1 MKQKRKRMRKAGTPR
16 EGGEVQ
22 KHPGTGPERFTIER
36 FLHGIGDAVAKD
48 LTRLALSSGYQ
59 LEVRKMHPQ
68 TLPAILILACYS
80 RYYVDVELVD
90 DYDRL
95 IDEYQTAIAECA
107 HPDKFMA
114 SCICILHPREQFPS
128 YEAFEA
134 IGMPNLFPQLTNIE
148 E

>member
-1 MKQKRKRMRKAGTPR
+1 MRQKKRKPRAPR
-16 EGGEVQ
+16 ESKGEVQ
-22 KHPGTGPERFTIER
+22 KAPGTGPERFTVTR
-36 FLHGIGDAVAKD
+36 FLHGIGDAVAQH
-48 LTRLALSSGYQ
+48 LFQLALSSGYQ
-59 LEVRKMHPQ
+59 LNVKMMHVQ
-68 TLPAILILACYS
+68 TLPAMLILACYS

-95 IDEYQTAIAECA
+95 IEDYQASMADCA

-134 IGMPNLFPQLTNIE
+134 IGMPALFPQLVSIE
-148 E
+148 D

>member
-1 MKQKRKRMRKAGTPR
+1 MARVKKRRQRAPR
-16 EGGEVQ
+16 EQKGEVQ
-22 KHPGTGPERFTIER
+22 KVAGTGPERFTVER
-36 FLHGIGDAVAKD
+36 FLHGIGDAVAKH
-48 LTRLALSSGYQ
+48 LTLVSLSSGYQ
-59 LEVRKMHPQ
+59 LSVKKMHPQ
-68 TLPAILILACYS
+68 TLPAMLILACYS

-95 IDEYQTAIAECA
+95 IDDYLQNVPECA

-114 SCICILHPREQFPS
+114 SCICILHPREQYPS

-134 IGMPNLFPQLTNIE
+134 IGMPALFPQLVNLE

>member
-1 MKQKRKRMRKAGTPR
+1 MQKT
-16 EGGEVQ
+16 
-22 KHPGTGPERFTIER
+22 PGTGPDRFTVER
-36 FLHGIGDAVAKD
+36 FLHGIGDAVAKH
-48 LTRLALSSGYQ
+48 LTLVSLSSGYQ
-59 LEVRKMHPQ
+59 LMTKNLHPQ

-95 IDEYQTAIAECA
+95 VEEYQATITECA

-114 SCICILHPREQFPS
+114 SCIVILHPREQFPS

-134 IGMPNLFPQLTNIE
+134 IGLPALFPQLVNIE

>member
-1 MKQKRKRMRKAGTPR
+1 MKKRRQRKQR
-16 EGGEVQ
+16 EAGGEVQ
-22 KHPGTGPERFTIER
+22 KAPGTGPERFTVER

-48 LTRLALSSGYQ
+48 LARLSLYSGYQ
-59 LEVRKMHPQ
+59 LSVKMMHVQ
-68 TLPAILILACYS
+68 TLPAMLILACYS
-80 RYYVDVELVD
+80 RYYADVELVD

-95 IDEYQTAIAECA
+95 IEEYQAAVAEVA

-134 IGMPNLFPQLTNIE
+134 IGMPNLFPQLVNLE

>member
-1 MKQKRKRMRKAGTPR
+1 MKKRKQR
-16 EGGEVQ
+16 EVKGEVQ
-22 KHPGTGPERFTIER
+22 KTPGTGPDRFTVERFI
-36 FLHGIGDAVAKD
+36 HGVGDVVAKH
-48 LTRLALSSGYQ
+48 LTLISLSSGYQ
-59 LEVRKMHPQ
+59 LMTKNLHPQ

-95 IDEYQTAIAECA
+95 VEEYQTAMAECA

-114 SCICILHPREQFPS
+114 SCICILHLRDQYPS

-134 IGMPNLFPQLTNIE
+134 IGLPSLFSQLVNIE